1 MVVISP
7 ILNKPSSMKK
17 KILISGANGQLG
29 KTFGILSDKYSN
41 WEWYFLTKK
50 VFDLESKSSVSA
62 SLNHIKPDVIIN
74 CAAYTAVDQA
84 ESEIEKAMLINN
96 TSLGWIGEYA
106 KKNDCKI
113 IHFSTDYVYHNSCNR
128 PLVETGECSPKSVYG
143 KSKLAGEKTL
153 LSSQPDSLIIRTS
166 WVYSPFGKNFFLTIQ
181 KLAEER
187 EELNVVNDQIGSPTY
202 TFDLAKSCL
211 QIMDDHLSNNKS
223 FPTGIFNYSNEGACS
238 WYDFAHA
245 ILELSDKKVR
255 LIPVSSE
262 EFPAKA
268 PRPAFSLMSKKK
280 IGSLLNQPIPHW
292 RDALKNCIDL
302 AYSKLIRQNKR
313 S

>member
-1 MVVISP
+1 
-7 ILNKPSSMKK
+7 MKK
-17 KILISGANGQLG
+17 KILLSGANGQLG
-29 KTFGILSDKYSN
+29 KTFALLSEHYEQFEWHFLDKKDFN
-41 WEWYFLTKK
+41 
-50 VFDLESKSSVSA
+50 LENKNA
-62 SLNHIKPDVIIN
+62 IKEGLHRISPNFIIN
-74 CAAYTAVDQA
+74 CAAYTAVDLA

-128 PLVETGECSPKSVYG
+128 PLVETDECSPKSVYG

-153 LSSQPDSLIIRTS
+153 LSSQPDSLILRTS

-187 EELNVVNDQIGSPTY
+187 EELKVVHDQIGSPTY

-211 QIMDDHLSNNKS
+211 QIMDDHLSVNKS
-223 FPTGIFNYSNEGACS
+223 FLTGIFNYSNEGCCS

-255 LIPVSSE
+255 LMPVSSE
-262 EFPAKA
+262 EFQTKA
-268 PRPAFSLMSKKK
+268 VRPSYSLMSKKK
-280 IGSLLNQPIPHW
+280 ISLILHQPIPHW
-292 RDALKNCIDL
+292 RDALKNCINWPS
-302 AYSKLIRQNKR
+302 SKLIGPDKR